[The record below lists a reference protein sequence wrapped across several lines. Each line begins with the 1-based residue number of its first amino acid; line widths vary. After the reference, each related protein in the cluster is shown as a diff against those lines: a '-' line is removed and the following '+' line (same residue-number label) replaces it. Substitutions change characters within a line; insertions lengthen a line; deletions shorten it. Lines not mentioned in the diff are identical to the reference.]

1 MQENFFCKINF
12 PAPTFMSFVP
22 YFTYNFLK
30 ELELIC
36 TMLTPF

>member
-12 PAPTFMSFVP
+12 PAPTFMYFVP
-22 YFTYNFLK
+22 YFTYNFLE
-30 ELELIC
+30 ELELVC